1 MGSKYTSSMYLLTG
15 LFITL
20 IIICLTLAHSINEFK
35 AVYQKKA
42 QAVFS
47 SSQDMFLQHRI
58 MLDALRSF
66 FNASAAVTT
75 KEFEVFAKDLLK
87 IKSAVAFTLTPELKL
102 AYISDPSILPEL
114 KPLTLSMMDNGSLH
128 ARLINYTLLTVK
140 IDEPQM
146 PYLIYAISQKRILTR
161 IDQEQDVCIT
171 YQFEHSI
178 LRSAYCD
185 IPAATGIWRLF
196 AYSER
201 QFITLNEY
209 QTRFNLQVYYQV
221 PRAEVIELFV
231 IILSIALLGLAFSL
245 LWFFKAKHQQ
255 LIERIECENRSK
267 LAVMASI
274 NHEIRTPINAL
285 LGYSRMLKKTL
296 SIPSEPVQ
304 QGTSK
309 EELSHIV
316 DKMIWSAN
324 LLYSVAE
331 NTLNYSKA
339 EVGKLTL
346 DQHAINLREY
356 VGRIQEYY
364 QAFNTTSGKTLTVS
378 VSDRLPD
385 LLKLDGT
392 KLFQLV
398 TNIINNAFKYSTG
411 EQVHC
416 YIDLHPS
423 FNQASASPML
433 RVLIRDFGEGM
444 PMQAKRALD
453 SPFIYQSLSSSYGIS
468 GIGLGLY
475 TCKRL
480 LEQIGGKLRIRS
492 QQGRGTTVLM
502 HFPCQFYHQK
512 QEPIHRY
519 TQQPLLLVDDNLFN
533 LEICRGALESHFAQI
548 HCTDQAESALR
559 LFKTL
564 RPPLV
569 IVDYRLKE
577 TDGLVLIQQMRQLI
591 IEIDDSTWEC
601 QYFLLS
607 ANDSDE
613 IPALGRFPDVVFIQK
628 PFSLEVFLS
637 KLAAITPV

>member
-1 MGSKYTSSMYLLTG
+1 
-15 LFITL
+15 
-20 IIICLTLAHSINEFK
+20 
-35 AVYQKKA
+35 
-42 QAVFS
+42 
-47 SSQDMFLQHRI
+47 
-58 MLDALRSF
+58 
-66 FNASAAVTT
+66 
-75 KEFEVFAKDLLK
+75 
-87 IKSAVAFTLTPELKL
+87 
-102 AYISDPSILPEL
+102 
-114 KPLTLSMMDNGSLH
+114 
-128 ARLINYTLLTVK
+128 
-140 IDEPQM
+140 
-146 PYLIYAISQKRILTR
+146 
-161 IDQEQDVCIT
+161 
-171 YQFEHSI
+171 
-178 LRSAYCD
+178 
-185 IPAATGIWRLF
+185 
-196 AYSER
+196 
-201 QFITLNEY
+201 
-209 QTRFNLQVYYQV
+209 
-221 PRAEVIELFV
+221 
-231 IILSIALLGLAFSL
+231 
-245 LWFFKAKHQQ
+245 
-255 LIERIECENRSK
+255 
-267 LAVMASI
+267 
-274 NHEIRTPINAL
+274 
-285 LGYSRMLKKTL
+285 
-296 SIPSEPVQ
+296 
-304 QGTSK
+304 
-309 EELSHIV
+309 
-316 DKMIWSAN
+316 MIWSAN

-378 VSDRLPD
+378 VSDTLPD

-392 KLFQLV
+392 KLFQFV

-416 YIDLHPS
+416 YMDLHPS

-564 RPPLV
+564 RPRLV

-591 IEIDDSTWEC
+591 IEMDDSTWEC

-613 IPALGRFPDVVFIQK
+613 ISALRRFPDVVFIQK

>member
-1 MGSKYTSSMYLLTG
+1 MYALR
-15 LFITL
+15 I
-20 IIICLTLAHSINEFK
+20 
-35 AVYQKKA
+35 
-42 QAVFS
+42 S
-47 SSQDMFLQHRI
+47 SSI
-58 MLDALRSF
+58 
-66 FNASAAVTT
+66 
-75 KEFEVFAKDLLK
+75 
-87 IKSAVAFTLTPELKL
+87 
-102 AYISDPSILPEL
+102 
-114 KPLTLSMMDNGSLH
+114 
-128 ARLINYTLLTVK
+128 
-140 IDEPQM
+140 
-146 PYLIYAISQKRILTR
+146 
-161 IDQEQDVCIT
+161 EQDVCIT

-196 AYSER
+196 AYSDR

-296 SIPSEPVQ
+296 SIPSEPAQ
-304 QGTSK
+304 QGTSRQ
-309 EELSHIV
+309 ELSHIV

-378 VSDRLPD
+378 VSDTLPD

-416 YIDLHPS
+416 YMDLHPS
-423 FNQASASPML
+423 FNQASAS
-433 RVLIRDFGEGM
+433 
-444 PMQAKRALD
+444 
-453 SPFIYQSLSSSYGIS
+453 
-468 GIGLGLY
+468 GLY

-591 IEIDDSTWEC
+591 IEMDDSTWDTINAFGFHIEWPL
-601 QYFLLS
+601 YIL
-607 ANDSDE
+607 NR
-613 IPALGRFPDVVFIQK
+613 RF
-628 PFSLEVFLS
+628 
-637 KLAAITPV
+637 